1 MSDEAQLN
9 AAEPEILEPEVQ
21 VEEGEVKSESAPD
34 SQSEDESNQKNGV
47 QKRMNELTAK
57 RYEAEAQAKAE
68 RERAEQLE
76 KQLEQAKAQP
86 LAQTPE
92 PTPTQVIQPPSPDLF
107 YEDEALYNQKYAEY
121 TAQVTTQAIQAQTE
135 SQREAERQRLAQERV
150 RQAQADTQKRIIDN
164 AAELGIDV
172 ETVHQSAQ
180 TLANRGCT
188 ADLID
193 ALTQHEK
200 SAALID
206 HLAKNPAVF
215 EDVKS
220 ESSMLGI
227 IRKLD
232 SLQEDALK
240 RNISKAPEPVETLNG
255 KSAREP
261 DVFEQKYP
269 GAQIL

>member
-1 MSDEAQLN
+1 MSDETQLN
-9 AAEPEILEPEVQ
+9 AAEPEILVPDVP
-21 VEEGEVKSESAPD
+21 VAEGEAKSEPAPD

-57 RYEAEAQAKAE
+57 RYEAEAIAKAE
-68 RERAEQLE
+68 KERAEELE
-76 KQLEQAKAQP
+76 RQLEQAKAQP
-86 LAQTPE
+86 LAASPE
-92 PTPTQVIQPPSPDLF
+92 PTQTQAIQPPSPDLF

-121 TAQVTTQAIQAQTE
+121 TAQITQQAIQTQTE

-150 RQAQADTQKRIIDN
+150 QQAQANTQKRIIDN

-180 TLANRGCT
+180 ALANRGCT
-188 ADLID
+188 ADMID

-206 HLAKNPAVF
+206 YLAKNPATF
-215 EDVKS
+215 EEVKA

-240 RNISKAPEPVETLNG
+240 RNISSAPEPVETLTG
-255 KSAREP
+255 KSAKEP
-261 DVFEQKYP
+261 GVFEQKYP